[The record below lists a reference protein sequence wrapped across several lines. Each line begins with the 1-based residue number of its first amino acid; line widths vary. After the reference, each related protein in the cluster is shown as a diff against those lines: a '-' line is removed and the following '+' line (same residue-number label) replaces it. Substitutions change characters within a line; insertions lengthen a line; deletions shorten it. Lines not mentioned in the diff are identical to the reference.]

1 MDRELIEQK
10 IQEIQ
15 EGIRKLIDDAYVCG
29 YKDGYMECTLHKGL
43 AKSSDVYEM
52 QKPVTTISIGGE

>member
-10 IQEIQ
+10 LQEIH
-15 EGIRKLIDDAYVCG
+15 EETRKLIDDAYVCG

-43 AKSSDVYEM
+43 VKTNAYET
-52 QKPVTTISIGGE
+52 QKMATVSIGGE